1 MSRNKRRV
9 YRARSADSQGMTQ
22 ADLDAIR
29 NYRANRGSSRYY
41 SDLKAIDDKTPTTK
55 TSETSK

>member
-1 MSRNKRRV
+1 MPRTKRRT

-22 ADLDAIR
+22 ADYDAIK

-41 SDLKAIDDKTPTTK
+41 SDLKAIDSKAPTTPPDEAK
-55 TSETSK
+55 K

>member
-9 YRARSADSQGMTQ
+9 YRARSDDSQGMTQ
-22 ADLDAIR
+22 ADYDAIK

-41 SDLKAIDDKTPTTK
+41 SDLKAIDDKTPATQP
-55 TSETSK
+55 SEAKK

>member
-1 MSRNKRRV
+1 MTRNKRRA
-9 YRARSADSQGMTQ
+9 YRAPSADRQGMTQ

-41 SDLKAIDDKTPTTK
+41 SDLKAIDDKTTITQP
-55 TSETSK
+55 SEAKK

>member
-1 MSRNKRRV
+1 MKRRRA

-22 ADLDAIR
+22 ADYDAIK

-41 SDLKAIDDKTPTTK
+41 SDLRAIDNKASATQPDDTK
-55 TSETSK
+55 K

>member
-1 MSRNKRRV
+1 MRRRRT
-9 YRARSADSQGMTQ
+9 YRARSADSLGMTQ

-41 SDLKAIDDKTPTTK
+41 ADLKAIDNKSPATQPDDTK
-55 TSETSK
+55 K

>member
-1 MSRNKRRV
+1 MKRRRI

-41 SDLKAIDDKTPTTK
+41 SDLKAIDDKTPTTQP
-55 TSETSK
+55 SEAKK